1 MVAACGRHVWQRT
14 AGEAITAEAGASK
27 PIRWRQRA
35 LWVAVAFVP
44 SSLTI
49 GVTTFIST
57 DLAAV
62 PLLWVIPLGLYLLSF
77 AITFGPTPATRLVNA
92 AAGPFLCWPLPCWQS
107 CIAPRW

>member
-1 MVAACGRHVWQRT
+1 MR
-14 AGEAITAEAGASK
+14 
-27 PIRWRQRA
+27 RA

-62 PLLWVIPLGLYLLSF
+62 PLLWVIPLSLYLLSF
-77 AITFGPTPATRLVNA
+77 AITFGP
-92 AAGPFLCWPLPCWQS
+92 
-107 CIAPRW
+107 APPRAW